1 GARLLA
7 ARDPR
12 VRLSRRRRPV
22 RARTQRPRGA
32 ALPCVDR
39 GSGDPRR
46 DRRVR
51 RSAGEPAVAGHPVA
65 VAGRTLTGPESE
77 QVRTATPTGAGAGAR
92 PRHLR
97 HRHVVVR
104 ATRGYRRPPR
114 RDCCGTAVAGPPA
127 TRRFVPRLAFL
138 LARRGPLAGWPGRKG
153 PHTGR

>member
-1 GARLLA
+1 
-7 ARDPR
+7 
-12 VRLSRRRRPV
+12 
-22 RARTQRPRGA
+22 
-32 ALPCVDR
+32 
-39 GSGDPRR
+39 
-46 DRRVR
+46 
-51 RSAGEPAVAGHPVA
+51 
-65 VAGRTLTGPESE
+65 PESE

-97 HRHVVVR
+97 HRHVVLR

-153 PHTGR
+153 PHTGRPLGVVRGVHVGTPARRADAGSRQERLGGPRHRPP